1 MRNRA
6 PDFNSFT
13 RVCRIWYVRLKIFK
27 TRQNGLEMAL
37 EANRKDTTQTRGLV
51 IFISN
56 IFSTYFVYSQK
67 FSYNILA

>member
-1 MRNRA
+1 
-6 PDFNSFT
+6 
-13 RVCRIWYVRLKIFK
+13 
-27 TRQNGLEMAL
+27 MAL

-67 FSYNILA
+67 FSYNIKHNYWHIRALLQACYATFGSTVY